1 MEGQKI
7 EWKWLASRIVLP
19 IALVYVASFLYTLVK
34 VRLLFYRLKK
44 KGMPMLPWN
53 PVLGNLPV
61 LFNFMKKVPK
71 DAQEAMSFALLASE
85 SGLDTCFYMDAWPF
99 GFSTLVITSPD
110 LAVQTCQTHDLSKP
124 DALAAFITPMTGGPT
139 FFDRNG
145 AEWKYGREL
154 FNHSFS
160 MRSVMGYVP
169 YILQE
174 VEVYVD
180 VLRDLAKT
188 GDTFLLDEITCRY
201 VMDIIGNVAM
211 NTRFISQRKFHPI
224 AAAMRDTIDRECQ
237 IETGNHF
244 TRVNPV
250 RLFKQWYNGRT
261 MIHHIGI
268 ELEKRYQKWKQQGE
282 TSSSTSKS
290 IMDLVI
296 TEYMK
301 TRPVAGSTLDPKFK
315 AWATIQIRLFLFVGH
330 DSTAVT
336 IMYCLY
342 LLSKHPAALAK
353 IRAEH
358 DKIFSADLSNTS
370 NLLRQR
376 PELINQLPYT
386 LAVIKETLRLFPPA
400 NGLRD
405 GHSSVSLRDHQTGT
419 TYPTAGF
426 AIWIVHSAIHR
437 NTHIWPDPHAFI
449 PDRWLVDPGHP
460 LYPPPGAWR
469 PFEHG
474 SRDCIGQTLAL
485 LDIRVTLLMTV
496 REFDFQDQ
504 YTEWD
509 RGHPAHGLNTIF
521 GERAYMIQA
530 GSGRPAQGL
539 PCKVSLCRRFQ
550 PENGSGSKGK
560 ET

>member
-1 MEGQKI
+1 MACKPHRSTYGI
-7 EWKWLASRIVLP
+7 NLRGFVP
-19 IALVYVASFLYTLVK
+19 LYLGK

-44 KGMPMLPWN
+44 KGMSMLSWN
-53 PVLGNLPV
+53 PALGNLPV
-61 LFNFMKKVPK
+61 LAKFMKKVPK

-85 SGLDTCFYMDAWPF
+85 SGLETCFYMDTWPF
-99 GFSTLVITSPD
+99 GFSTPVVTSPG
-110 LAVQTCQTHDLSKP
+110 LAVQTCQSYDLLKP
-124 DALAAFITPMTGGPT
+124 DVLSACITPMTGGPT

-145 AEWKYGREL
+145 AEWKRGRDL
-154 FNHSFS
+154 FSHGFS

-174 VEVYVD
+174 VEIYVD

-201 VMDIIGNVAM
+201 VMDIIGNVA
-211 NTRFISQRKFHPI
+211 IQRQFHPI
-224 AAAMRDTIDRECQ
+224 AAAMRDTIKGSVKSKRG
-237 IETGNHF
+237 ITS
-244 TRVNPV
+244 V
-250 RLFKQWYNGRT
+250 
-261 MIHHIGI
+261 IGV
-268 ELEKRYQKWKQQGE
+268 ELEKRYQEWKQQSA
-282 TSSSTSKS
+282 TSPSTSKT

-296 TEYMK
+296 IEYMK
-301 TRPVAGSTLDPKFK
+301 TREVAGPTLDPNFK
-315 AWATIQIRLFLFVGH
+315 SWATTHIRLFLFVGH

-358 DKIFSADLSNTS
+358 DKIFGTDLSNTS
-370 NLLRQR
+370 NLLRQH
-376 PELINQLPYT
+376 PELVNQLPYT
-386 LAVIKETLRLFPPA
+386 FAVIKETLRLFPPA
-400 NGLRD
+400 NGIRN
-405 GHSSVSLRDHQTGT
+405 GHSNVSLRDPQTVT
-419 TYPTAGF
+419 IYPTDGF
-426 AIWIVHSAIHR
+426 AIWIFHNAIHC
-437 NTHIWPDPHAFI
+437 NTRTWPDAHAFI
-449 PDRWLVDPGHP
+449 PDRWLVEPGHP

-496 REFDFQDQ
+496 REFDFKDQ
-504 YTEWD
+504 YAEWD
-509 RGHPAHGLNTIF
+509 RRHLAHGLNTIF

-539 PCKVSLCRRFQ
+539 PCKVTLSRRFQ
-550 PENGSGSKGK
+550 PEDWK
-560 ET
+560 EQE

>member
-1 MEGQKI
+1 MESSNI
-7 EWKWLASRIVLP
+7 ELKWLASRIILP
-19 IALVYVASFLYTLVK
+19 IALVYIASFLYTLVK

-61 LFNFMKKVPK
+61 LARFMKKVPK

-85 SGLDTCFYMDAWPF
+85 SGLDKCFYMDTWPF
-99 GFSTLVITSPD
+99 GFSTLVVTSPD
-110 LAVQTCQTHDLSKP
+110 LAVQTCQTYDLLKP
-124 DALAAFITPMTGGPT
+124 DALVAFITPMTGGPT

-145 AEWKYGREL
+145 AEWKRGRDL
-154 FNHSFS
+154 FSHGFS

-180 VLRDLAKT
+180 VLRGLAKT
-188 GDTFLLDEITCRY
+188 GNTFLLDEITCRY

-211 NTRFISQRKFHPI
+211 NTRFISQRQFHPI

-244 TRVNPV
+244 SRVNP
-250 RLFKQWYNGRT
+250 
-261 MIHHIGI
+261 
-268 ELEKRYQKWKQQGE
+268 LEKRYQEWKQQSA
-282 TSSSTSKS
+282 TSSSTSKT
-290 IMDLVI
+290 IIDLVI

-301 TRPVAGSTLDPKFK
+301 TRQVAGPTLDPDFK
-315 AWATIQIRLFLFVGH
+315 AWATTQIRLFLFVGH

-336 IMYCLY
+336 IMYCFY
-342 LLSKHPAALAK
+342 VLSKHPAALAK
-353 IRAEH
+353 VRAEH
-358 DKIFSADLSNTS
+358 DKIFGMDLSNAS

-386 LAVIKETLRLFPPA
+386 LAVIKETLRLFPPP
-400 NGLRD
+400 NGLRN
-405 GHSSVSLRDHQTGT
+405 GHSNISLRDPETST
-419 TYPTAGF
+419 TYPTDGF

-437 NTHIWPDPHAFI
+437 NTQTWPDAHAFI

-496 REFDFQDQ
+496 REFDFKDQ
-504 YTEWD
+504 YMEWD
-509 RGHPAHGLNTIF
+509 RRHPAHGLNTIF

-539 PCKVSLCRRFQ
+539 PCKVFLSRSFQ
-550 PENGSGSKGK
+550 PENEKA
-560 ET
+560 